1 GQCNRLYP
9 AQTLAIEGRVPPPAF
24 SPSIQILQL
33 DSKHGGLNFVQ
44 TEIAPE
50 LLAVVLCPK
59 SMASQEPHARGE
71 IGIICGDHAA
81 VTEPAQIFGG
91 IETEAARVPNGT
103 GAFLIQFRPD
113 RLGRIFNDEKIV
125 LPRQL
130 HNGKHVGHLAEKVD
144 GNKNPGAGSDPGFDS
159 IAVDIEGS
167 RVDIYKN
174 RPRSEPRNRTGSSEK
189 AVWSGDD
196 FIARPDADSHQCQQE
211 RIGAGRNADRVGR
224 TAISSDLAFE
234 RFDFRP

>member
-1 GQCNRLYP
+1 LVAQFFEARLEMRGNRIVDFASNLLFSQVSHQFITPGAPDNELIVDMPRMRHLVGQCNRLYP

-103 GAFLIQFRPD
+103 GAF
-113 RLGRIFNDEKIV
+113 
-125 LPRQL
+125 
-130 HNGKHVGHLAEKVD
+130 
-144 GNKNPGAGSDPGFDS
+144 
-159 IAVDIEGS
+159 
-167 RVDIYKN
+167 
-174 RPRSEPRNRTGSSEK
+174 
-189 AVWSGDD
+189 
-196 FIARPDADSHQCQQE
+196 
-211 RIGAGRNADRVGR
+211 
-224 TAISSDLAFE
+224 
-234 RFDFRP
+234 